1 MVRLHDN
8 TPATTGPCKVSI
20 PGISRNE
27 GTSDQGR
34 IMIDPFGTSMLPV
47 PAING
52 RQPQEDIQ
60 VSVIWI
66 AWMAETDMGMA
77 SPNRL
82 QRANT

>member
-1 MVRLHDN
+1 
-8 TPATTGPCKVSI
+8 
-20 PGISRNE
+20 
-27 GTSDQGR
+27 
-34 IMIDPFGTSMLPV
+34 MLLV
-47 PAING
+47 PAINR

-82 QRANT
+82 QRASTRMYLAPIERPEYLFTVIALVSRVKVHFGNRYVYSGGLDE